1 MDNKTI
7 DINTENFTV
16 VNGDITEEQIATWK
30 GKHGRVVA
38 MFSRRKFSSHTA
50 CWNSIAHLS
59 SVSVSGSVPKLAR
72 IKAHPFAISPGSSSS
87 TEAISTA
94 RT

>member
-30 GKHGRVVA
+30 GKHRSEERRVGKEC
-38 MFSRRKFSSHTA
+38 R
-50 CWNSIAHLS
+50 L
-59 SVSVSGSVPKLAR
+59 
-72 IKAHPFAISPGSSSS
+72 
-87 TEAISTA
+87 
-94 RT
+94 